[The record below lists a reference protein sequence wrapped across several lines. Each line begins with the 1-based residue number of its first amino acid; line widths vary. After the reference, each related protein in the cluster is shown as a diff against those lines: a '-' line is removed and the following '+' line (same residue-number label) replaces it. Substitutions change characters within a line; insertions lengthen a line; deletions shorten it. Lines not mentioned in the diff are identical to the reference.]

1 MFKLITAIAVATLTM
16 SGNVA
21 AAEIHALISTA
32 VEAAMAELVPQ
43 FERASGHTLRITY
56 GPSGGVA
63 KRLTDG
69 EAADLIILADTGL
82 DEFMKQGKV
91 VAGRT
96 DFARTGIAV
105 AVRKGAPRPDISSPE
120 ALKRAAQCEGR
131 RAHGAGR
138 RRHYR
143 NASAANVRKARYRQG
158 SGSEDEARSGR
169 PERPRE
175 HHR

>member
-1 MFKLITAIAVATLTM
+1 MFKLITAIAVAMLMM
-16 SGNVA
+16 SDNVA

-105 AVRKGAPRPDISSPE
+105 AVR
-120 ALKRAAQCEGR
+120 
-131 RAHGAGR
+131 
-138 RRHYR
+138 
-143 NASAANVRKARYRQG
+143 
-158 SGSEDEARSGR
+158 
-169 PERPRE
+169 
-175 HHR
+175 